1 MLLCA
6 KHGRGIS
13 STGTR
18 LTERKVEKRDGNEI
32 RATAAGW
39 GNGGGGG
46 EIDEED
52 DDFFSSPEE
61 GGRKL
66 DGFSLASLVEQL
78 SQLEV
83 GQYLL
88 FACSSAY
95 GSRPVRQKHSPPQC
109 PRSV

>member
-1 MLLCA
+1 MMFYA
-6 KHGRGIS
+6 KCVRGIS

-39 GNGGGGG
+39 SSIDGGG

-52 DDFFSSPEE
+52 DDFFSSPGE

-66 DGFSLASLVEQL
+66 DGFSLASLDEQL
-78 SQLEV
+78 DQLEV
-83 GQYLL
+83 GQYL
-88 FACSSAY
+88 FALLLCL
-95 GSRPVRQKHSPPQC
+95 
-109 PRSV
+109 